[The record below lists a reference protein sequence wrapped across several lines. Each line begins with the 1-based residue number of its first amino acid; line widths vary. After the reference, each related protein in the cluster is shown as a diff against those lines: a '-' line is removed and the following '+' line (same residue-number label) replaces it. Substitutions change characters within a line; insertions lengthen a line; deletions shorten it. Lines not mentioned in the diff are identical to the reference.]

1 MLTNPG
7 ISPKASRWSRRAAAT
22 LLLAVLAVLPLGAAT
37 GVLVDAP
44 RRIVGIELFPRTVVP
59 YHGGRY
65 EVAGSAL
72 DVYYTASEL
81 PLPDDASVVTCGERE
96 LQRIEN
102 SSREVRVL
110 EHEGET
116 LIFAW
121 NAGSTFDICDFLSP
135 FLEDFDFF
143 RGAFPGDRGS
153 WLPATVE

>member
-7 ISPKASRWSRRAAAT
+7 ISRKASRWSRLAAAT

-65 EVAGSAL
+65 EVAGTSL

-81 PLPDDASVVTCGERE
+81 PLPEDASVVTCGARE
-96 LQRIEN
+96 LQRIED

-121 NAGSTFDICDFLSP
+121 SAGSTLDICDFLSP
-135 FLEDFDFF
+135 FLDDFDFF